1 MIVTIKPNSQT
12 FNLPIKLFALIPV
25 IIFFIIGY
33 FVLAFG
39 HPNED
44 AFILFLYSEN
54 LANSGTISYFQNG
67 PAAEGATDFLWMLM
81 ISFLYKLGLTT
92 GISAVFLNSI
102 GVYLTSYLL
111 ILIARKYEAS
121 NLVNLFIIIFVPISN
136 LTIGS
141 YGGFSVSLYSAL
153 IGIIIA
159 ITIWGT
165 SKQLIY
171 IPILGLILSLFRPD
185 GVIIGV
191 LSSLSIY
198 YFINKEDKKK
208 YFLILLTSGLIGF
221 AYFIW
226 RWNYFGEFLPLP
238 LMVKSSTDTLLPGLN
253 ANLKWLI
260 KFDLFIFL
268 GISSIF
274 LLKTKWKRL
283 TSASIPIFIYLFSI
297 IFVLQSQNFGWRFQ
311 APIAILILIGSVVTL
326 SSLSKIFIWKENSM
340 SKILISIFTLLI
352 SFQVL
357 KHLNYLNNHL
367 KWLTNDDY
375 INFFPY
381 HLGKNLNKETTI
393 ALTEAGRL
401 AYWMPGKKYDLVGL
415 NTVETAKNGSS
426 LKFLKNL
433 NPDLIMF
440 HHAKT
445 IPSIKCDENKFFC
458 KISPAKF
465 SQIIKK
471 DDTLQF
477 LNKEMRIY
485 NASAVVSKFFLENF
499 EDYNIY
505 NVKYGG
511 NYYHLYGVK
520 KDGNINELLFR
531 EALNKSFD
539 PEMKHSYL
547 KLKKRLF

>member
-25 IIFFIIGY
+25 IIFFTIGY

-54 LANSGTISYFQNG
+54 LANSGKISYFQNG

-121 NLVNLFIIIFVPISN
+121 NLVYLFIIIFVPISN

-159 ITIWGT
+159 LTIWGN

-198 YFINKEDKKK
+198 YLINKEDKKK
-208 YFLILLTSGLIGF
+208 YFLILITSALIGF

-260 KFDLFIFL
+260 NFDLFIFL
-268 GISSIF
+268 GICSVF
-274 LLKTKWKRL
+274 LLKNKWKRL
-283 TSASIPIFIYLFSI
+283 TIASIPIFICFFSFFSCSI
-297 IFVLQSQNFGWRFQ
+297 CNLY
-311 APIAILILIGSVVTL
+311 
-326 SSLSKIFIWKENSM
+326 SSK
-340 SKILISIFTLLI
+340 
-352 SFQVL
+352 V
-357 KHLNYLNNHL
+357 
-367 KWLTNDDY
+367 
-375 INFFPY
+375 
-381 HLGKNLNKETTI
+381 
-393 ALTEAGRL
+393 
-401 AYWMPGKKYDLVGL
+401 
-415 NTVETAKNGSS
+415 
-426 LKFLKNL
+426 
-433 NPDLIMF
+433 
-440 HHAKT
+440 
-445 IPSIKCDENKFFC
+445 
-458 KISPAKF
+458 
-465 SQIIKK
+465 
-471 DDTLQF
+471 
-477 LNKEMRIY
+477 
-485 NASAVVSKFFLENF
+485 
-499 EDYNIY
+499 
-505 NVKYGG
+505 
-511 NYYHLYGVK
+511 
-520 KDGNINELLFR
+520 
-531 EALNKSFD
+531 
-539 PEMKHSYL
+539 
-547 KLKKRLF
+547 